1 MKDIYLNDF
10 HREHSERLKKQLA
23 QQPKASLEDAMRQY
37 DRIKR
42 VVTTFLRWLISCLI
56 CIAWT

>member
-10 HREHSERLKKQLA
+10 HREHSERLKKNLA
-23 QQPKASLEDAMRQY
+23 QQPKASLEDAMGQY

-42 VVTTFLRWLISCLI
+42 GTSLQKSEPQMAERVISR
-56 CIAWT
+56 